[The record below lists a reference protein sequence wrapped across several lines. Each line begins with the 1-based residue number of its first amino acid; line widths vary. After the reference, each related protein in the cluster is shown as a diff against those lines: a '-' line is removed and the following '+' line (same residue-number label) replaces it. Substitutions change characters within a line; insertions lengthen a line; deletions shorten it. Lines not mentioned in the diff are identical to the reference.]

1 MSHAKDGEMDLL
13 EALGAEISRAER
25 TREPLTVVAAGI
37 DDVMPDEDPKGP
49 LQGDPLA
56 RALTVIKG
64 VLRED
69 DMCARWGSHEFAIV
83 LPTAD
88 RVQAA
93 MVCQRIDGVVR
104 AALKE
109 AASVEVSMSFGLSQY
124 KRTLSAGQLLQAA
137 EADLASARDTA
148 HAA

>member
-1 MSHAKDGEMDLL
+1 MDLL

-37 DDVMPDEDPKGP
+37 DNVMPDEDPEGP
-49 LQGDPLA
+49 LQSDPLA
-56 RALTVIKG
+56 RALKVIRG

-69 DMCARWGSHEFAIV
+69 DLCARWGSHEFAIV

-88 RVQAA
+88 RFHAA
-93 MVCQRIDGVVR
+93 VICQRIDGIVR
-104 AALKE
+104 AALRE
-109 AASVEVSMSFGLSQY
+109 AASVEVSLSFGLAQY
-124 KRTLSAGQLLQAA
+124 KKTLSPGQLLQAA